1 MAAHAILEVTNAF
14 FHVLGLDSGRG
25 VLMAAIAGVYLQAV
39 GVARAACAD
48 AAFAVIEWKHVA
60 QVEARRRPGA
70 GGVTGLAVRAE
81 RALVVDWIGM
91 ATHTC
96 LRRTFEDIVGMTL
109 GAGRVDVGAGQGEG
123 RLAVIEC
130 CLGPVVWRVATGAV
144 GAELAFVFVVLQVA
158 RHAVRRRALVHLI
171 RVTGFALRGRVLAE

>member
-60 QVEARRRPGA
+60 KVEARRRPGA
-70 GGVTGLAVRAE
+70 GGVARLAVRAE
-81 RALVVDWIGM
+81 GAPVVNGIGM
-91 ATHTC
+91 AAHAC
-96 LRRTFEDIVGMTL
+96 LRRTFEDIVGMTFRT
-109 GAGRVDVGAGQGEG
+109 GRVDVGAGQGKG

-130 CLGPVVWRVATGAV
+130 CVRPLFRCMATGAV
-144 GAELAFVFVVLQVA
+144 GAELSLMLVVL
-158 RHAVRRRALVHLI
+158 AVTGDTILRRALVHLI
-171 RVTGFALRGRVLAE
+171 HVTGFALRGRVLAE